1 MTDTGVTDLPPAEA
15 ISVVVPTVDRP
26 DELARCLDAL
36 VAGTA
41 APAEVWV
48 VDQGGS
54 PGTEAVLRERAAV
67 LPLRHL
73 VSQERGLSRARNT
86 GLAQVSTPWVAFVD
100 DDCVPDVDWLANAG
114 SRLARGDVQ
123 GVTGRVL
130 PLGEATPG
138 SHTLSLRVSETPR
151 VFRGRALPWLV
162 GTGGNM
168 VLHAP
173 TLRRVGGYDE
183 RLGAGTPGL
192 AGEDLEVVHRLLRA
206 GAALGYDPAV
216 LVRHD
221 RVDAAR
227 RLATRHGYG
236 FGLGAYVGVWW
247 PTDRWVAVVL
257 GRWAWAQVRAG
268 AGALRHRDRWR
279 LREAWLLLRGMAA
292 GLRFGRR
299 LGPPVTMV
307 EASPTATTATTAS
320 GGDLGVEVEERP
332 GGA

>member
-1 MTDTGVTDLPPAEA
+1 MNPVDEQRPPALEG

-36 VAGTA
+36 AAGTT

-54 PGTEAVLRERAAV
+54 TGTEDVLRERAAV

-73 VSQERGLSRARNT
+73 RSDERGLSRARNT
-86 GLAQVSTPWVAFVD
+86 GLAEVRTPWVAYVD
-100 DDCVPDVDWLANAG
+100 DDCVPDIGWLTTAA
-114 SRLARGDVQ
+114 SRLAVGDVQ
-123 GVTGRVL
+123 GITGRVL
-130 PLGEATPG
+130 PLGDETPG
-138 SHTLSLRVSETPR
+138 SHTLSLRVSETAE
-151 VFRGRALPWLV
+151 VFSGRALPWLV

-168 VLHAP
+168 VLEVA

-192 AGEDLEVVHRLLRA
+192 AGEDLEVVHRLLRS

-216 LVRHD
+216 LVHHD

-247 PTDRWVAVVL
+247 PADRWVAVVL
-257 GRWAWAQVRAG
+257 AHWTWAQLKAA
-268 AGALRHRDRWR
+268 AGALRHGDRWR
-279 LREAWLLLRGMAA
+279 LREARLLLRGMVA

-299 LGPPVTMV
+299 LGPPVTP
-307 EASPTATTATTAS
+307 A
-320 GGDLGVEVEERP
+320 GDLGVELEQGPR
-332 GGA
+332 GG